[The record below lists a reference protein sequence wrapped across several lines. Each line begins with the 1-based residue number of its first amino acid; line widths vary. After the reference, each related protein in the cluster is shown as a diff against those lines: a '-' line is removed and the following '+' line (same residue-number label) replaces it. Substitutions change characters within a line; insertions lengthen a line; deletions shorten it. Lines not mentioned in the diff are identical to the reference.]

1 MNDRFDNIILPDNTP
16 DEAMPPEIA
25 REFERVSAS
34 RRRFMQVSGLA
45 ALGAVVAGCTAQ
57 PRHVVPQVKR
67 DAEITPGASYWYAGN
82 CQACSA
88 NCGVL
93 HKTRDGRPIKVEGN
107 PIHPVGQGG
116 LCAKGQAFVL
126 DLYDPERIKTPLFGG
141 KQTSFKALDT
151 EVMAALKDAKNV
163 RLLTSTQS
171 GPATRSVIDE
181 FCKKYSAKHVVHD
194 AIALS
199 AIADAHKQTHG
210 TRAIPRYLFDQ
221 ARITVSF
228 GADFMGAWL
237 SPVEFARQWAD
248 SRKLEKNAPARLVQ
262 FEAAMTITGG
272 VADTRFRL
280 PDSERGAALIALGNA
295 VAKRNGKAELFDA
308 APPKAV
314 PAAEIEKLAAEL
326 CSLKNLGKSLVIAGG
341 NNLAEQLVVNQINMM
356 LGNYGATLDL
366 THASQQKQGDPAA
379 VDALLAE
386 LDAGNVDVLVVWG
399 VNPAYDSAHGA
410 NWVKALPKAK
420 FSVAIADRLDET
432 ASLCK
437 AVATDL
443 HPMECWR
450 DHEPHMGLVTL
461 SQPAMRP
468 LYGGRQA
475 EETLLTW
482 ANIDRVV
489 MHGSE
494 PEVMSKASGRALKA
508 YRDVLKEFWTTGV
521 LKAGDTWELAIQRGY
536 VDHRGQPGAPAGTNV
551 ARVDAAKAVQ
561 AAPKGYEVVLYE
573 SVAIGDGRQANNP
586 WLQELAD
593 PLTKVTWENYAAL
606 SPASLS
612 ALGIVE
618 GDVVRVT
625 AKADD
630 RALTLE
636 LPAVKQ
642 PGMADNTVAIALGY
656 GRTKACKIAQA
667 NSTSGVIGANAYPL
681 LSPNAVVAATIAAAG
696 RKTVLAMTQTHDS
709 QEGRPHARELSLA
722 EFMKDPKAIS
732 KEHVPTATMWTGHE
746 YKGHRWGMV
755 IDLNACIGC
764 SGCVVGCQAEN
775 NLPVVGKEEVATRRE
790 MAWMR
795 LDRYY
800 SDDKPADQGA
810 VEDNPKVAFQ
820 PMMCQ
825 HCENAPCETVCPVLA
840 TTHSSEGL
848 NQQTYNRCVGTRYCA
863 NNCPFK
869 VRRFNW
875 FNYGYADPSLN
886 LVLNPDVTVRT
897 RGIMEKCSMCVQRI
911 HEGKLQAKKA
921 GIPLPDHTIKTAC
934 EQSCP
939 TQAIV
944 FGDMNDK
951 NSEAAKL
958 AASGR
963 NYVLLGEL
971 NVRPSIQYLAK
982 VRNSGEV

>member
-25 REFERVSAS
+25 RELERVSAS
-34 RRRFMQVSGLA
+34 RRRFMQASGLA

-57 PRHVVPQVKR
+57 PRHVVPQVTKQA
-67 DAEITPGASYWYAGN
+67 DITPGVAYWYAGT
-82 CQACSA
+82 CAACSA

-93 HKTRDGRPIKVEGN
+93 HKVREGRPIKVEGN
-107 PIHPVGQGG
+107 PQHPLGQGG

-126 DLYDPERIKTPLFGG
+126 DLYDPERLKTPLNGS
-141 KQTSFKALDT
+141 KQRNWRTLDG

-163 RLLTSTQS
+163 RLLSGTQS
-171 GPATRSVIDE
+171 GPTTRSVIEE
-181 FCKKYSAKHVVHD
+181 FCKQYNARHIVHD
-194 AIALS
+194 AISLS

-210 TRAIPRYLFDQ
+210 ARAIPRYRFDL

-237 SPVEFARQWAD
+237 SPVEYARQWAE
-248 SRKLEKNAPARLVQ
+248 SRKLDKNAPARLVQ
-262 FEAAMTITGG
+262 LEAAMTITGAA
-272 VADTRFRL
+272 ADSRFRL
-280 PDSERGAALIALGNA
+280 PDSERGAALVALANA
-295 VAKRNGKAELFDA
+295 VAKKVGKDQPFDA
-308 APPKAV
+308 AAPKAV
-314 PAAEIEKLAAEL
+314 AAAEIEKLAGEL
-326 CSLKNLGKSLVIAGG
+326 CNLKNLGKSLVVAGG

-366 THASQQKQGDPAA
+366 ANASQQKLGDTEA
-379 VDALLAE
+379 VDGLLKE
-386 LDAGNVDVLVVWG
+386 LDAGSVDVLIVWG
-399 VNPAYDSAHGA
+399 VNPVYDSARGA
-410 NWVKALPKAK
+410 DWAKALPKAK

-443 HPMECWR
+443 HPMESWR
-450 DHEPHMGLVTL
+450 DHEPHKGLVTL
-461 SQPAMRP
+461 SQPAVRP

-475 EETLLTW
+475 EESLLSW
-482 ANIDRVV
+482 ANIDKVV
-489 MHGSE
+489 MHGTE
-494 PEVMSKASGRALKA
+494 PEVMSKASGRAKKA
-508 YRDVLKEFWTTGV
+508 YRDVLRDFWAASV
-521 LKAGDTWELAIQRGY
+521 LRAGETWELAIQRGC
-536 VDHRGQPGAPAGTNV
+536 VDHRGGAASPAGNTV
-551 ARVDAAKAVQ
+551 ARGEGAKAVQ
-561 AAPKGYEVVLYE
+561 SAPKGYEVVLYE
-573 SVAIGDGRQANNP
+573 SVAIGDGRQANNA

-606 SPASLS
+606 SPASLA
-612 ALGIVE
+612 ALGIAE
-618 GDVVRVT
+618 GEVVRVA
-625 AKADD
+625 AKADGRD
-630 RALTLE
+630 VTLE

-667 NSTSGVIGANAYPL
+667 NSQNGVIGANAYPL
-681 LSPNAVVAATIAAAG
+681 LSASVVAATITAAG

-709 QEGRPHARELSLA
+709 QEGRPHAREVSLA
-722 EFMKDPKAIS
+722 EFIKDPKAIA
-732 KEHVPTATMWTGHE
+732 KEPVSNATMWTGHE

-755 IDLNACIGC
+755 VDLNACIGC

-795 LDRYY
+795 IDRYY

-810 VEDNPKVAFQ
+810 VEDNPKVSFQ
-820 PMMCQ
+820 PLMCQ

-875 FNYGYADPSLN
+875 FNYSYADPSLN

-921 GIPLPDHTIKTAC
+921 GIPLPDHAIKTAC

-971 NVRPSIQYLAK
+971 NVKPSIQYLAK

>member
-1 MNDRFDNIILPDNTP
+1 MNDRFDNIILPENTP
-16 DEAMPPEIA
+16 DTSMPEEIA
-25 REFERVSAS
+25 RELERVSQS

-67 DAEITPGASYWYAGN
+67 EADVTPGVAYWYAGT
-82 CQACSA
+82 CAACTS

-93 HKTRDGRPIKVEGN
+93 HKVRDGRPIKVEGN
-107 PIHPVGQGG
+107 PVHPLGQGG

-126 DLYDPERIKTPLFGG
+126 DLYDPERIKTPLNNG
-141 KQTSFKALDT
+141 KQRNWRTLDG

-163 RLLTSTQS
+163 RLLTGSVN
-171 GPATRSVIDE
+171 GPTTRSVIDE
-181 FCKKYSAKHVVHD
+181 FCAKYGARHVVHD
-194 AIALS
+194 AVSLS

-210 TRAIPRYLFDQ
+210 TRAMPRYRFDL
-221 ARITVSF
+221 ARVTVSF

-237 SPVEFARQWAD
+237 SPVEYARQWAE
-248 SRKLEKNAPARLVQ
+248 SRKLENNSPARLVQ
-262 FEAAMTITGG
+262 LEAALSITGAA
-272 VADTRFRL
+272 ADTRMRL
-280 PDSERGAALIALGNA
+280 PESERGLTLVALANAIAIKLGKEAPFGAAAT
-295 VAKRNGKAELFDA
+295 
-308 APPKAV
+308 KAV
-314 PAAEIEKLAAEL
+314 PALALEKLADEL
-326 CSLKNLGKSLVIAGG
+326 ANAAGKSLVIAGG
-341 NNLAEQLVVNQINMM
+341 NNLAEQLVVNQINML
-356 LGNYGATLDL
+356 LGNYGTTLDL
-366 THASQQKQGDPAA
+366 ANASQQKLGDVAG

-386 LDAGNVDVLVVWG
+386 LEGGTVDVLIVWG
-399 VNPAYDSAHGA
+399 VNPAYDAARGA
-410 NWVKALPKAK
+410 DWAKALPRAK
-420 FSVAIADRLDET
+420 FSVAMADRLDET

-443 HPMECWR
+443 HPMESWR
-450 DHEPHMGLVTL
+450 DYEPHKGLCSL

-475 EETLLTW
+475 EESLLTW
-482 ANIDRVV
+482 A
-489 MHGSE
+489 GS
-494 PEVMSKASGRALKA
+494 SRALKP
-508 YRDVLKEFWTTGV
+508 YRDVLKDFWTANV
-521 LKAGDTWELAIQRGY
+521 LKAGDTWELTLQRGY
-536 VDHRGQPGAPAGTNV
+536 CDHRAAPGAPAGN
-551 ARVDAAKAVQ
+551 AVSRAEGANSVQ
-561 AAPKGYEVVLYE
+561 SGGKGSEVVVYE
-573 SVAIGDGRQANNP
+573 SVARGNGRQANNA

-593 PLTKVTWENYAAL
+593 PLSKVTWDNYAAF
-606 SPASLS
+606 SPAALA
-612 ALGIVE
+612 ALGVVQ
-618 GDVVRVT
+618 GDVVRIS
-625 AKADD
+625 AKAEG
-630 RALTLE
+630 RAVSLE
-636 LPAVKQ
+636 LPAVSQ

-656 GRTKACKIAQA
+656 GRTKACKIAHA
-667 NSTSGVIGANAYPL
+667 NSQSGVIGVNAFPL
-681 LSPNAVVAATIAAAG
+681 SSPNSVVVASVAAAG
-696 RKTVLAMTQTHDS
+696 RKALLALTQTHDS

-722 EFMKDPKAIS
+722 EFVKDPKAVA
-732 KEHVPTATMWTGHE
+732 KEAGVNGSMWTGHE

-755 IDLNACIGC
+755 IDLTACIGC

-795 LDRYY
+795 IDRYY

-810 VEDNPKVAFQ
+810 VADNPKVAFQ

-875 FNYGYADPSLN
+875 FNYSYADTSLN
-886 LVLNPDVTVRT
+886 LVLNPDVAVRT

-911 HEGKLQAKKA
+911 HEGTLQAKKA
-921 GIPLPDHTIKTAC
+921 GIPLPDHAIKTAC

-971 NVRPSIQYLAK
+971 NVKPSIQYLAK

>member
-1 MNDRFDNIILPDNTP
+1 MNDRFDNIILPDNSP
-16 DEAMPPEIA
+16 DEAMPAEIA
-25 REFERVSAS
+25 RELERVSAS
-34 RRRFMQVSGLA
+34 RRRFMQLSGLA

-57 PRHVVPQVKR
+57 ERHVVPQVKR
-67 DAEITPGASYWYAGN
+67 DAEITPGVSYWYSGT

-93 HKTRDGRPIKVEGN
+93 NKTRDGRPIKVEGN
-107 PIHPVGQGG
+107 PVHPLGQGG

-126 DLYDPERIKTPLFGG
+126 DLYDPERLKTPLNGG
-141 KQTSFKALDT
+141 KQRNWRTLDA
-151 EVMAALKDAKNV
+151 EVMAELKDAKNV
-163 RLLTSTQS
+163 RLLTGTQS
-171 GPATRSVIDE
+171 GPTTRSVIDE
-181 FCKKYSAKHVVHD
+181 FCKQYNAKHIVHD

-199 AIADAHKQTHG
+199 AIAEAHKQTHG
-210 TRAIPRYLFDQ
+210 TRSIPRYRFDQ

-237 SPVEFARQWAD
+237 SPVEFARQWAE
-248 SRKLEKNAPARLVQ
+248 SRKLDKLAPARLVQ
-262 FEAAMTITGG
+262 FEAAMTITGAA
-272 VADTRFRL
+272 ADTRFRL
-280 PDSERGAALIALGNA
+280 PDSERGAALVALANAIA
-295 VAKRNGKAELFDA
+295 KKSGKAEPFEFVT
-308 APPKAV
+308 PKAIS
-314 PAAEIEKLAAEL
+314 AAEIEKLAVEL
-326 CSLKNLGKSLVIAGG
+326 CSMKNLGRSLVIAGG

-366 THASQQKQGDPAA
+366 TNASQQKSGDPAA

-386 LDAGNVDVLVVWG
+386 LDAGNVDVLIVWG
-399 VNPAYDSAHGA
+399 VNPAYDAARGA
-410 NWVKALPKAK
+410 DWARTLPKAK

-443 HPMECWR
+443 HPLESWR
-450 DHEPHMGLVTL
+450 DHEPHKNLSTL

-475 EETLLTW
+475 EESLLTW
-482 ANIDRVV
+482 ANIDRIV

-508 YRDVLKEFWTTGV
+508 YREVLKDFWTANV
-521 LKAGDTWELAIQRGY
+521 LRSGETWELAIQRGFL
-536 VDHRGQPGAPAGTNV
+536 DHSGQPSTPASNNV
-551 ARVDAAKAVQ
+551 ARSEGGKAVQ

-573 SVAIGDGRQANNP
+573 SVALGDGRHANNA

-593 PLTKVTWENYAAL
+593 PISKVAWENCAAL
-606 SPASLS
+606 SPASLK
-612 ALGIVE
+612 ALGIAQ

-625 AKADD
+625 AKAEGRDVV
-630 RALTLE
+630 LE
-636 LPAVKQ
+636 LPALNQ

-656 GRTKACKIAQA
+656 GRTKACKISQA
-667 NSTSGVIGANAYPL
+667 NSANGVIGANAFPL
-681 LSPNAVVAATIAAAG
+681 TSASAVVAATIAGAG

-722 EFMKDPKAIS
+722 EFVKDPKAIS
-732 KEHVPTATMWTGHE
+732 KEHVSTATMWTGHE

-848 NQQTYNRCVGTRYCA
+848 NQQTYNSCVGTRYCA

-921 GIPLPDHTIKTAC
+921 GIPLPDHAIKTAC

-944 FGDMNDK
+944 FGDMNNK